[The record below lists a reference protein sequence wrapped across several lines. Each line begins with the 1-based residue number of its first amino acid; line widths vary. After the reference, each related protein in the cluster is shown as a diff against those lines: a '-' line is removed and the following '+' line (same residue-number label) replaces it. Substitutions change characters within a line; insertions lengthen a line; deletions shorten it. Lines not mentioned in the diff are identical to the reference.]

1 MEDCYEI
8 KSQPELQ
15 YLIKKNGL
23 SFIND
28 CSKLSKNQNA
38 LIYRLKD
45 GTIIIVSGATILN
58 SKGLLVKDNRCLSDL
73 LKSDLLP
80 VENPEKVYL
89 EDERENIKDIVN
101 KIPYFINH
109 LNIKTGL
116 KFESIDKN
124 NYSLYHDYL
133 VNSRNKKNEYDP
145 KDDIA
150 LLVVASEIVRKER
163 NGKWM
168 LIKRD
173 AVYNPYYE
181 PAIYLENDE
190 YISMEFAALHSL
202 SNGILFDKI
211 YMKDLFKEKPR
222 GKVKED
228 FKDESDYVIFK

>member
-1 MEDCYEI
+1 MQLHQNHVGLYPDSLAVDAINVAHNLPEY
-8 KSQPELQ
+8 QPLPINKYAG
-15 YLIKKNGL
+15 YLL
-23 SFIND
+23 M
-28 CSKLSKNQNA
+28 QA
-38 LIYRLKD
+38 MP
-45 GTIIIVSGATILN
+45 T
-58 SKGLLVKDNRCLSDL
+58 
-73 LKSDLLP
+73 
-80 VENPEKVYL
+80 
-89 EDERENIKDIVN
+89 
-101 KIPYFINH
+101 
-109 LNIKTGL
+109 
-116 KFESIDKN
+116 DKN

-202 SNGILFDKI
+202 SNGITISHLQDVV
-211 YMKDLFKEKPR
+211 P
-222 GKVKED
+222 
-228 FKDESDYVIFK
+228 